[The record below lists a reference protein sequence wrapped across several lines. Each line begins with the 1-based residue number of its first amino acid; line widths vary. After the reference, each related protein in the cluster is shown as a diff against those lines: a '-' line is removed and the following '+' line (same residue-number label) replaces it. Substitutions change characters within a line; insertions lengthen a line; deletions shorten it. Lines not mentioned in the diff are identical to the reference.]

1 MGSKSAHAD
10 EIVAIASVGR
20 NGGTWV
26 EPFVGGGNV
35 IVKVTG
41 DRIGNDLNWKMVALL
56 DGLGNRG
63 WLPPEE
69 PITEDKFDAIKADPD
84 SYAPELVAFVATS
97 MTFGSKW
104 FDVFARDKAGV
115 RDNNKRYDEGY
126 NSCLRDAPGLRG
138 VKFFSLRYKDLTPH
152 IPPGSTIYCDPPYA
166 GTAGYGGAKTDI
178 DVGQSLSLNIW
189 DRTKFWRWADM
200 LVEAGHR
207 VFVSEYKGPPPTIYR
222 VPPDGNAAA
231 RLHALQADPQSASAD
246 ITSAVAVIKAAEKM
260 AAAECERL
268 AARWQTVWEKEVTS
282 SFDSGRGAEG
292 KREVEKLFHR
302 C

>member
-1 MGSKSAHAD
+1 MCLH
-10 EIVAIASVGR
+10 EIKLGY
-20 NGGTWV
+20 
-26 EPFVGGGNV
+26 V
-35 IVKVTG
+35 ITIKDTMKG
-41 DRIGNDLNWKMVALL
+41 D
-56 DGLGNRG
+56 NR
-63 WLPPEE
+63 
-69 PITEDKFDAIKADPD
+69 
-84 SYAPELVAFVATS
+84 
-97 MTFGSKW
+97 
-104 FDVFARDKAGV
+104 
-115 RDNNKRYDEGY
+115 
-126 NSCLRDAPGLRG
+126 CLRDAPGLRG
-138 VKFFSLRYKDLTPH
+138 VKFFSLRYEDLTPH